1 MHHGANTRGTPA
13 ILAPVEI
20 NGRTRRTQFQGGIEF
35 LHSFPGYSWTFVQF
49 VESLNIQEALFL
61 LLDRLSSFLSFHS
74 KLYISITILYINIR
88 GEKWNKLESSKSSE
102 TRRNFF
108 FDSIAWKFEILLERI
123 MVDAFAEIL
132 GEPRVPQG
140 RFNAGIRATRFSR
153 KEHAVRSLSRAL
165 QIIKTA
171 RAILPPRS
179 RVCFSRG
186 FRSPRLKRSER
197 KKLESEQSRCCSF
210 IEK

>member
-61 LLDRLSSFLSFHS
+61 LLDRVASFLSFHS

-88 GEKWNKLESSKSSE
+88 GGNEINWNPRNRQKRGGTFSSIRSRGNSKFCSRESWWTRLRKSLASRESRKAVLTLEFGPLVS
-102 TRRNFF
+102 
-108 FDSIAWKFEILLERI
+108 LERSTP
-123 MVDAFAEIL
+123 FA
-132 GEPRVPQG
+132 R
-140 RFNAGIRATRFSR
+140 
-153 KEHAVRSLSRAL
+153 SRARF
-165 QIIKTA
+165 K
-171 RAILPPRS
+171 
-179 RVCFSRG
+179 
-186 FRSPRLKRSER
+186 
-197 KKLESEQSRCCSF
+197 
-210 IEK
+210 